1 MYRGGNIERDLHAT
15 IERQLDISLLQSLLD
30 TQLLGIGQRLV
41 FVPTIDSTN
50 TQAMRMTREGSS
62 DEGMVILT
70 NNQTAGKGRLGRH
83 WFDRAGCNVL
93 SSTILWPCFPPY
105 LLVMIASLA
114 AVETIAE
121 VCHVAATIKWPN
133 DVLIDDQKVAGI
145 LIETS
150 SDPTGRLV
158 AIMGVGV
165 NVNGHIS
172 QLTQPE
178 SIPLHTTAT
187 TVEAACG
194 HPVSREAFI
203 ARLLHHLEEMYLALQ
218 EETRDPA
225 TAQRS
230 TAARLIQERWRSQ
243 LSTLGRTVQ
252 VRQGDQVLTGI
263 AEDVNDK
270 GELLLRSY
278 TGTRSSITWGDIGY
292 PTE

>member
-15 IERQLDISLLQSLLD
+15 IERQLDISLLQSLLN
-30 TQLLGIGQRLV
+30 TQLLGIGRRLV

-50 TQAMRMTREGSS
+50 TRAMHMAREGS

-70 NNQTAGKGRLGRH
+70 DNQVAGKGRLGRH
-83 WFDRAGCNVL
+83 WFDRAGCNAL
-93 SSTILWPCFPPY
+93 SSTILRPCFPPY

-114 AVETIAE
+114 VVETIAD
-121 VCHVAATIKWPN
+121 VCNVVATIKWPN

-145 LIETS
+145 LIETCH
-150 SDPTGRLV
+150 DHTDQLV
-158 AIMGVGV
+158 AIMGIGV

-178 SIPLHTTAT
+178 SVSLQTTAT
-187 TVEAACG
+187 TVETACG
-194 HPVSREAFI
+194 HLVSREAFI
-203 ARLLHHLEEMYLALQ
+203 AQLLLHLEEMYLLLQ
-218 EETRDPA
+218 EEARNPSA
-225 TAQRS
+225 PQQGG
-230 TAARLIQERWRSQ
+230 AARLIQERWRDQ

-263 AEDVNDK
+263 AEDVNDN
-270 GELLLRSY
+270 GELFLRSH
-278 TGTRSSITWGDIGY
+278 TGTRINITWGDIGY